1 MEFPMWIRCGFIWDD
16 ESVKEGGGGGEG
28 SLLCIGPRFKP
39 RGRIKKS
46 HNKHRYKMKSSEIHP
61 LLPFG
66 HVGLRV
72 DAVCR
77 RTPGPVIFPHC
88 PQPPVFFFNP
98 RYFTSFCPSE
108 FRPTAVPELRAV
120 SEAPAVISGGA
131 EPTGQWGNGPRP
143 RRANPIGILTRPWG

>member
-88 PQPPVFFFNP
+88 PQPPVFFSIP
-98 RYFTSFCPSE
+98 VILRRSAPPSS
-108 FRPTAVPELRAV
+108 V
-120 SEAPAVISGGA
+120 
-131 EPTGQWGNGPRP
+131 PRP
-143 RRANPIGILTRPWG
+143 CRSCGRFLRLRR